1 MKTKYYLIFP
11 ALLLSL
17 VLNINATAQ
26 QCLEFKYDASG
37 NRIRRMVNSNCIEIR
52 DNMEEQEITNE
63 DLIVYPNPTDGC
75 FKILASGND
84 NEKMCYVLYDMNG
97 IVLLENTFGMGET
110 VVDMSN
116 HMAGVYLLKIVR
128 RDECLSKIILKR

>member
-1 MKTKYYLIFP
+1 
-11 ALLLSL
+11 
-17 VLNINATAQ
+17 
-26 QCLEFKYDASG
+26 
-37 NRIRRMVNSNCIEIR
+37 
-52 DNMEEQEITNE
+52 MEEQEITNE